1 MGNIHQAGV
10 KKDDHG
16 GGDNQQ
22 LQVVSVLEL
31 QAGVVEDQPQPLG
44 GWHAVEATSMLENC
58 KANSTATDGGTSS
71 RIDILGPA
79 TEQNIPKPS
88 DPPHP
93 CPPPQSL
100 PEGVQSVL
108 KTSRVNRKCIGDG
121 DGFTAYEERIAG
133 DTNIRDPPKYKI
145 RMKLL

>member
-58 KANSTATDGGTSS
+58 KANSTATDGGTGS

-108 KTSRVNRKCIGDG
+108 KTSRVRYDNPS
-121 DGFTAYEERIAG
+121 FTTLIKFSLL
-133 DTNIRDPPKYKI
+133 PPASSKVILICY
-145 RMKLL
+145 MHG

>member
-44 GWHAVEATSMLENC
+44 GWHAVEATSMVR
-58 KANSTATDGGTSS
+58 A
-71 RIDILGPA
+71 
-79 TEQNIPKPS
+79 
-88 DPPHP
+88 
-93 CPPPQSL
+93 SL
-100 PEGVQSVL
+100 PTVRLDVL
-108 KTSRVNRKCIGDG
+108 RPRQAFIFLSFFCV
-121 DGFTAYEERIAG
+121 
-133 DTNIRDPPKYKI
+133 
-145 RMKLL
+145 

>member
-44 GWHAVEATSMLENC
+44 GWHAVEATSMVRASLPSAYTC
-58 KANSTATDGGTSS
+58 A
-71 RIDILGPA
+71 PA
-79 TEQNIPKPS
+79 TASQHFFACEVYRCCTYFYS
-88 DPPHP
+88 
-93 CPPPQSL
+93 
-100 PEGVQSVL
+100 
-108 KTSRVNRKCIGDG
+108 
-121 DGFTAYEERIAG
+121 
-133 DTNIRDPPKYKI
+133 
-145 RMKLL
+145 